1 MRTIAI
7 LLILS
12 KRQAYNLLVSLEVHI
27 MHISTI
33 TLPEMQL
40 AGLPVAPSDLA
51 PEAILPAAWT
61 AFLAREGEL
70 GEHNGVRYGV
80 SVPQVDGAQIEC
92 VAVEVADLSTL
103 PPGMIGIRVPARRYA
118 LMTHRGP
125 MVHAA
130 ASRVTGTAAMEQLGM
145 QADDEGIRLERYDR
159 RYTPTLDD
167 GARPDNAYDILVP
180 LHG

>member
-1 MRTIAI
+1 
-7 LLILS
+7 
-12 KRQAYNLLVSLEVHI
+12 

-33 TLPEMQL
+33 TLPEMKL
-40 AGLPVAPSDLA
+40 AGLPAVVPVSG
-51 PEAILPAAWT
+51 PETDFPEIWK
-61 AFLAREGEL
+61 AFLAREAEL

-80 SVPQVDGAQIEC
+80 TLRQDNGEQVEC
-92 VAVEVADLSTL
+92 VAVEVADLDQL

-125 MVHAA
+125 MVHAQ

-145 QADDEGIRLERYDR
+145 EADEEGIRLERYDR
-159 RYTPTLDD
+159 RYTPTVDD

-180 LHG
+180 LYG

>member
-1 MRTIAI
+1 
-7 LLILS
+7 
-12 KRQAYNLLVSLEVHI
+12 

-33 TLPEMQL
+33 TLPEMKL
-40 AGLPVAPSDLA
+40 AGLPAVAPISA
-51 PEAILPAAWT
+51 PETDLPEIWK

-80 SVPQVDGAQIEC
+80 TLRQDNGEQVEC
-92 VAVEVADLSTL
+92 VAVEVADLDQL
-103 PPGMIGIRVPARRYA
+103 PPGMIGIKVPARRYA

-125 MVHAA
+125 MLHAQ

-145 QADDEGIRLERYDR
+145 EADEEGIRLERYDR
-159 RYTPTLDD
+159 RYTPTVDD

-180 LHG
+180 LYG

>member
-1 MRTIAI
+1 
-7 LLILS
+7 
-12 KRQAYNLLVSLEVHI
+12 

-33 TLPEMQL
+33 TLPEMKL
-40 AGLPVAPSDLA
+40 AGLPAVVPASA
-51 PEAILPAAWT
+51 PETDLPEIWK

-80 SVPQVDGAQIEC
+80 TLRRDDGEQVEC
-92 VAVEVADLSTL
+92 VAVEVADLDQL
-103 PPGMIGIRVPARRYA
+103 PPGMIGIQVPARRYA

-125 MVHAA
+125 MVHAQ

-145 QADDEGIRLERYDR
+145 EADEEGIRLERYDR
-159 RYTPTLDD
+159 RYTPTVDD

-180 LHG
+180 LYG

>member
-1 MRTIAI
+1 
-7 LLILS
+7 
-12 KRQAYNLLVSLEVHI
+12 

-33 TLPEMQL
+33 TLPEMKL
-40 AGLPVAPSDLA
+40 AGLPAIAPISA
-51 PEAILPAAWT
+51 PETELPEIWK

-80 SVPQVDGAQIEC
+80 TLRRDDGEQVEC
-92 VAVEVADLSTL
+92 VAVEVADLDQL

-125 MVHAA
+125 MLHAQ

-145 QADDEGIRLERYDR
+145 QADEEGIRLERYDR
-159 RYTPTLDD
+159 RYTPTVDD
-167 GARPDNAYDILVP
+167 GTRPDNAYDILVP
-180 LHG
+180 LYG

>member
-1 MRTIAI
+1 
-7 LLILS
+7 
-12 KRQAYNLLVSLEVHI
+12 

-33 TLPEMQL
+33 TLPEMKL
-40 AGLPVAPSDLA
+40 AGLPAVAPISA
-51 PEAILPAAWT
+51 PETESPEIWK

-80 SVPQVDGAQIEC
+80 TLRRDDGEQVEC
-92 VAVEVADLSTL
+92 VAVEVADLDQL

-125 MVHAA
+125 MLHAQ
-130 ASRVTGTAAMEQLGM
+130 ASHATGTAAMEQLGM
-145 QADDEGIRLERYDR
+145 QADEEGIRLERYDR
-159 RYTPTLDD
+159 RYTPTVDD

-180 LHG
+180 LYG

>member
-1 MRTIAI
+1 
-7 LLILS
+7 
-12 KRQAYNLLVSLEVHI
+12 

-33 TLPEMQL
+33 TLPEMKL
-40 AGLPVAPSDLA
+40 AGLPAVVPVSG
-51 PEAILPAAWT
+51 PETDFPEIWK
-61 AFLAREGEL
+61 AFLAREAEL

-80 SVPQVDGAQIEC
+80 TLRRDDGEQVEC
-92 VAVEVADLSTL
+92 VAVEVADLDQL

-125 MVHAA
+125 MVHAQ

-145 QADDEGIRLERYDR
+145 EADEEGIRLERYDR
-159 RYTPTLDD
+159 RYTPTVDD

-180 LHG
+180 LYG

>member
-1 MRTIAI
+1 
-7 LLILS
+7 
-12 KRQAYNLLVSLEVHI
+12 

-33 TLPEMQL
+33 TLPEMKL
-40 AGLPVAPSDLA
+40 AGLPSVVPASA
-51 PEAILPAAWT
+51 PETELPEVWK
-61 AFLAREGEL
+61 AFLAREAEL

-80 SVPQVDGAQIEC
+80 TLRQDNGEQVEC
-92 VAVEVADLSTL
+92 VAVEVADLDQL

-125 MVHAA
+125 MVHAQ

-145 QADDEGIRLERYDR
+145 EADEEGIRLERYDR
-159 RYTPTLDD
+159 RYTPTVDD

-180 LHG
+180 LYG

>member
-1 MRTIAI
+1 
-7 LLILS
+7 
-12 KRQAYNLLVSLEVHI
+12 

-33 TLPEMQL
+33 TLPEMKL
-40 AGLPVAPSDLA
+40 AGLPAVAPISVPETDL
-51 PEAILPAAWT
+51 PEIWK

-70 GEHNGVRYGV
+70 GEHNGVRYGLTLRQDNGE
-80 SVPQVDGAQIEC
+80 QVEC
-92 VAVEVADLSTL
+92 VAVEVADLDQL

-125 MVHAA
+125 MVHAQ

-145 QADDEGIRLERYDR
+145 EADEEGIRLERYDR
-159 RYTPTLDD
+159 RYTPTVDD

-180 LHG
+180 LYG